1 MLCHPVEAS
10 VFALALPVALEDA
23 GADRIDKS
31 PGLISDI
38 SMNFRLRIWRHGVAD
53 GQLPAGA
60 TIFVLTVVRA
70 VAAGQE
76 FVVEVDVDVF
86 LRNPI
91 EHFYWA
97 VCLDLDL
104 IWRQFPI

>member
-38 SMNFRLRIWRHGVAD
+38 SMNFRLRI
-53 GQLPAGA
+53 
-60 TIFVLTVVRA
+60 
-70 VAAGQE
+70 
-76 FVVEVDVDVF
+76 
-86 LRNPI
+86 
-91 EHFYWA
+91 
-97 VCLDLDL
+97 
-104 IWRQFPI
+104 